1 MTTFLNAQNKIGGQL
16 KMEYVPFSNYIR
28 PKDSLKTDSKS
39 DFKKAEVSLKIPL
52 YTKELKDGKYSNCV
66 AFPLFR
72 Q

>member
-1 MTTFLNAQNKIGGQL
+1 
-16 KMEYVPFSNYIR
+16 MEYVPFSNYIR